1 MLSKR
6 NTIIIILFWFA
17 TFSWYLYREWYIW
30 FSTSNTAPSIF
41 LDLSDEISGRPV
53 NWTVYVNGNES
64 GNAFSVFRYYKDS
77 EEYLNQQILKK
88 FGYQLQIGKLKVE
101 AKIPSWN
108 QETFSSLKGELKRF
122 TSRIDIRI
130 ELFGTEIKAIID
142 IQGTVHDDEITGT
155 VLVESP
161 LIGVKNRIESVYGPI
176 PIKSHNVFHPLQLTH
191 RLQGVYPGRSWKVS
205 NYDPIQESM
214 RIALTKMIDKI
225 LASNNQKLPFP
236 IKLPTEKAPLDLIAE
251 VLPNAET
258 ITWEEKP
265 IRCYV
270 ISYKTDD
277 WETKIYVRVRDG
289 YVLRQEAHIQNETIV
304 IERQPERKLND

>member
-161 LIGVKNRIESVYGPI
+161 LIGVKNRIESVYGP
-176 PIKSHNVFHPLQLTH
+176 
-191 RLQGVYPGRSWKVS
+191 
-205 NYDPIQESM
+205 
-214 RIALTKMIDKI
+214 
-225 LASNNQKLPFP
+225 
-236 IKLPTEKAPLDLIAE
+236 
-251 VLPNAET
+251 
-258 ITWEEKP
+258 
-265 IRCYV
+265 
-270 ISYKTDD
+270 
-277 WETKIYVRVRDG
+277 
-289 YVLRQEAHIQNETIV
+289 
-304 IERQPERKLND
+304 